1 MTCFIAASIK
11 IRLEWRGVTYPPFD
25 RLNFNFSNIISKWN
39 TRIVRERS
47 VIILRRQIVRFT
59 WAVPF
64 NRDSNSTAIR
74 EA

>member
-1 MTCFIAASIK
+1 M
-11 IRLEWRGVTYPPFD
+11 EYEVW
-25 RLNFNFSNIISKWN
+25 
-39 TRIVRERS
+39 IVRERS